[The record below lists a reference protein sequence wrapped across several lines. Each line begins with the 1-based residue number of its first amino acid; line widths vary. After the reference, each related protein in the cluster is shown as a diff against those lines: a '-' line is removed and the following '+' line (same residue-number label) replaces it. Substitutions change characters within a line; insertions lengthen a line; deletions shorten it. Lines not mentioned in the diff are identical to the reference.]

1 VKVSGGDSTAG
12 SEADVGTV
20 FGVAT
25 SLYGS
30 NQLQLVGNVGFVSA
44 TGLPTG
50 GFRSTLSRRFGDST
64 ASVSVTMRQLSV
76 PGRVNSALAGIPGL
90 DGGTPYLRTM
100 SVSMS
105 NKTELTDSLELEYG
119 MELDSISYLSH
130 DHYKSPY
137 AKLTYVL
144 PFANVDFTYTAG
156 NARPALGG
164 SSGTGGEAADLER
177 DVAALVMIPRVS
189 LLDGQAK
196 IQTGR
201 NYELGISRGMGSR
214 EFRVTV
220 YRESVKNAALTV
232 DLPVGGIG
240 NSLAG
245 EILPDLF
252 SDTSVFN
259 AGNYHTVGY
268 TAAMT
273 QNLGENFH
281 ATVTYG
287 MVGVLVPGEAGP
299 IADGDSLRALIQAT
313 HRNALTTQASGTI
326 RKTGTKF
333 SGSYQFTDYRSAT
346 SGHLYAT
353 DPSHPEAGLNFY
365 VRQPLPAASS
375 RFGRMEATLDL
386 RNMLAQG
393 YMPFTLTDGRRLLL
407 MRTPRS
413 VRGGLS
419 FTF

>member
-1 VKVSGGDSTAG
+1 
-12 SEADVGTV
+12 
-20 FGVAT
+20 
-25 SLYGS
+25 
-30 NQLQLVGNVGFVSA
+30 
-44 TGLPTG
+44 
-50 GFRSTLSRRFGDST
+50 
-64 ASVSVTMRQLSV
+64 
-76 PGRVNSALAGIPGL
+76 
-90 DGGTPYLRTM
+90 
-100 SVSMS
+100 
-105 NKTELTDSLELEYG
+105 

-313 HRNALTTQASGTI
+313 HRNALTTQAAGTI

-393 YMPFTLTDGRRLLL
+393 YMPVTLTDGRRLLL